1 MQVVSCLDGNDGA
14 GANGMAR
21 LTREES
27 RERTREHLLEAARV
41 AVARNGY
48 DGTSIADIAEA
59 AGFSKGAFFSNF
71 ESKEALLLE
80 LLRRHKEQDIAAL
93 GRILGEVE
101 QGKDAGSALDR
112 YLAGLEGGADW
123 ARLDIELQLYAGRN
137 PAFAADY
144 DALQGRT
151 RGGLAHL
158 IAALYGQAGKRLPVP
173 ADDMADLFVAL
184 VHGLVLKRGR
194 APGAAVKLV
203 FDGLMTSAEPA

>member
-1 MQVVSCLDGNDGA
+1 
-14 GANGMAR
+14 MAR

-80 LLRRHKEQDIAAL
+80 LLRRHKEQDIATL

-101 QGKDAGSALDR
+101 QNKDATSALDR
-112 YLAGLEGGADW
+112 YLEGLGGDADW
-123 ARLDIELQLYAGRN
+123 ARLDIELQLHAARN
-137 PAFAADY
+137 PTFAADY
-144 DALQGRT
+144 SALQSQT
-151 RGGLAHL
+151 RSSLAHL
-158 IAALYGQAGKRLPVP
+158 IAALFEKAGKRPP
-173 ADDMADLFVAL
+173 ASPDDMANLFMAL
-184 VHGLVLKRGR
+184 VYGLVLQRTR
-194 APGAAVKLV
+194 DPGAAVKLV
-203 FDGLMTSAEPA
+203 FESLMATAEPA

>member
-1 MQVVSCLDGNDGA
+1 VDGV
-14 GANGMAR
+14 AR

-27 RERTREHLLEAARV
+27 QERTREQLLETARV

-80 LLRRHKEQDIAAL
+80 LLRRHKEQDIAIL

-112 YLAGLEGGADW
+112 YLASLGGSADW
-123 ARLDIELQLYAGRN
+123 ARLDIELQLQAARN

-144 DALQGRT
+144 NALQNRT
-151 RGGLAHL
+151 RSGLAHL
-158 IAALYGQAGKRLPVP
+158 IAALYGKAGTRLPIP
-173 ADDMADLFVAL
+173 PDDMADLFVAL
-184 VHGLVLKRGR
+184 VHGLVLQRTR
-194 APGAAVKLV
+194 DPGAAVKLV
-203 FDGLMTSAEPA
+203 FESLMSTAEPA

>member
-1 MQVVSCLDGNDGA
+1 
-14 GANGMAR
+14 MAR

-59 AGFSKGAFFSNF
+59 AGFSKGAFFSNY

-101 QGKDAGSALDR
+101 QGKDATSALDR
-112 YLAGLEGGADW
+112 YLEGLGGDADW
-123 ARLDIELQLYAGRN
+123 ARLDIELQLHAARN
-137 PAFAADY
+137 PTFAADY
-144 DALQGRT
+144 DALQSRT
-151 RGGLAHL
+151 RSSLAHL
-158 IAALYGQAGKRLPVP
+158 IAALFEKAGKRPP
-173 ADDMADLFVAL
+173 ASPDDMANLFMAL
-184 VHGLVLKRGR
+184 VHGLVLQR
-194 APGAAVKLV
+194 AHDPGATVKLV
-203 FDGLMTSAEPA
+203 FESLMATAEPA